1 MIRRSSR
8 RAFFRSIG
16 RSIGRCVRAH
26 SYQLNWIPSCP
37 VLPLAY
43 IPSLDGALLPWLA
56 VSLGESLLFS
66 DSKHAILVRMY
77 NRHDHHLRSRSV
89 SSCSLVRS
97 FVRPFVSFR
106 SRRPSYVRPLHDKS
120 VCSLGAQ
127 PLGCC
132 THRVYP
138 PPIYRSPTSPRPLFS
153 LESPL
158 PSISPRDRKCTEP
171 DSARLMPEVRFAEI
185 GKFGCND
192 ASTPAWF
199 RYACVCPLA
208 N

>member
-89 SSCSLVRS
+89 SSCSLARSLVCS
-97 FVRPFVSFR
+97 FVRPFISFR
-106 SRRPSYVRPLHDKS
+106 PRRPSYVRPLHDKS

-127 PLGCC
+127 PLGRC

-138 PPIYRSPTSPRPLFS
+138 PPIPFS
-153 LESPL
+153 YVTTTIILSRIPPL
-158 PSISPRDRKCTEP
+158 PDF
-171 DSARLMPEVRFAEI
+171 SARSKLFPPKLIPPV
-185 GKFGCND
+185 
-192 ASTPAWF
+192 
-199 RYACVCPLA
+199 
-208 N
+208 